1 MTTDKLL
8 KGMDERTNSQADNL
22 YLEMLYYQFG
32 RYLLI
37 SSSREGSLPANLQGV
52 WADRLQN
59 AWNSDYHTNINVQ
72 MNYWSAQPTNLS
84 PCHLPMVEYVK
95 SLVPRGRYTA
105 QHYYCRPDGNLYGV
119 G

>member
-72 MNYWSAQPTNLS
+72 MNYWPVYSTNLAE
-84 PCHLPMVEYVK
+84 C
-95 SLVPRGRYTA
+95 GTT
-105 QHYYCRPDGNLYGV
+105 
-119 G
+119 

>member
-1 MTTDKLL
+1 MIAHQKDYRSLYDRMKINLGNVKEAPVMTTDKLL

-52 WADRLQN
+52 WADRL
-59 AWNSDYHTNINVQ
+59 
-72 MNYWSAQPTNLS
+72 
-84 PCHLPMVEYVK
+84 
-95 SLVPRGRYTA
+95 
-105 QHYYCRPDGNLYGV
+105 
-119 G
+119 